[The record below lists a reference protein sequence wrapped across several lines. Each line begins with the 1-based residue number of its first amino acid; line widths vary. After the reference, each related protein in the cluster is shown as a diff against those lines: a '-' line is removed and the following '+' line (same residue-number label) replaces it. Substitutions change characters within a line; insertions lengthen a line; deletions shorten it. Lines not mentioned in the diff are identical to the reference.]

1 MRSYTK
7 GDRMWC
13 YSEENCSSCHLR
25 SDTIL
30 SGNRVLTSA
39 INTRATL
46 DAESQKLTTTLP
58 HILSYFQPSPN
69 THRSNNNNKM
79 KQIYDLFCD

>member
-1 MRSYTK
+1 
-7 GDRMWC
+7 MWC
-13 YSEENCSSCHLR
+13 YSEENFSSCHLR

-69 THRSNNNNKM
+69 THRSNNSNKM